1 MLPAEFDEL
10 NDRIWAACAVFVI
23 VRRLLTILPTSLSLM
38 KFRDLLDAWQ
48 QTPKPARTR
57 EHYSIRLTVDD
68 AARLKALVD
77 LHPGTDE
84 EQIITD
90 LLSTAIDEVEAALPY
105 VAGDTVISEDD
116 HGDPIYEDA
125 GMTPRFLELARKYSR
140 TLRDD

>member
-1 MLPAEFDEL
+1 MLPAEFGEL

-23 VRRLLTILPTSLSLM
+23 VHRLLTLWTSLSLM

-57 EHYSIRLTVDD
+57 ERYRIRLTVDD

-125 GMTPRFLELARKYSR
+125 GLTPRFLELARKYNR
-140 TLRDD
+140 TLRDE